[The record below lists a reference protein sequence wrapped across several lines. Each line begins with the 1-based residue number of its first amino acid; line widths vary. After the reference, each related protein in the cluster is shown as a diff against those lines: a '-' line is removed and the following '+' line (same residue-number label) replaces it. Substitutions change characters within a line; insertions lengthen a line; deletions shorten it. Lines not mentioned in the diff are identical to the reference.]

1 MDNKEGKGK
10 WYLSNGEVFEGHF
23 KDDMVDGEGL
33 LNRENGTRIRGIWRK
48 NKLIR
53 LY

>member
-23 KDDMVDGEGL
+23 KA
-33 LNRENGTRIRGIWRK
+33 ICSIS
-48 NKLIR
+48 
-53 LY
+53 